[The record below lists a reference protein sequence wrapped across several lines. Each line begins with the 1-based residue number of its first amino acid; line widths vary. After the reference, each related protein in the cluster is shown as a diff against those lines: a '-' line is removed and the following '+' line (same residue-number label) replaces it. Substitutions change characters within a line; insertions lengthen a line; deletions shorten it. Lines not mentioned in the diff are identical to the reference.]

1 LLQRKFDYASYKK
14 SDENLEGEKKKK
26 YSNEKKQLHKKEEF
40 SKIEV
45 CQCKIIIKCI

>member
-26 YSNEKKQLHKKEEF
+26 YSNEKKTATQKRGIF
-40 SKIEV
+40 
-45 CQCKIIIKCI
+45 

>member
-1 LLQRKFDYASYKK
+1 MLQKKFDYASYKK

-26 YSNEKKQLHKKEEF
+26 YSNEKNNYTKKEEF
-40 SKIEV
+40 AKIEV